1 MLTAGAVLWSVFTLA
16 TPSMAGDLPALLAT
30 RAVMGMGEGVAMP
43 AISNLFAKCPN
54 LRCLFLAP
62 APLAAVTAAQ
72 LEFGMSRALQ
82 RRMPSVLSAQFPVV
96 VPFFWLVAE

>member
-43 AISNLFAKCPN
+43 AISNLFAKC
-54 LRCLFLAP
+54 A
-62 APLAAVTAAQ
+62 
-72 LEFGMSRALQ
+72 
-82 RRMPSVLSAQFPVV
+82 
-96 VPFFWLVAE
+96 